1 MQRRSFVIG
10 SASVAGGVLIGG
22 YRLLRP
28 LDYGNPLTATL
39 GDGEFA
45 LTPYVIVDGSGVSI
59 VAPRA
64 EMGQGIHS
72 TLAALVAEELDV
84 SLADVRVIHGPPSE
98 AYSNT
103 VAYPLPTERR
113 ALLELRVRTR
123 LERPARSTQLT
134 GGQSST
140 QDAFVKMR
148 KAGAAARAMLVEAAA
163 REFGVDPSV
172 LKTARG
178 AVLHPDGTA
187 LPYTRLAEAA
197 ARVKPPEDPPL
208 KPREQWTLLGRSQPR
223 VDMVGK
229 CTGTAEYS
237 IDVRLPGMVYGVV
250 RRNPRIGA
258 PMESYDASKAEAAP
272 GFRQIVPLEDGIVV
286 VATNTWYAMRAANM
300 IDIEWGP
307 APYPETSEDHRE
319 VLVDAI
325 DNDDGREWRN
335 DGDVH
340 RALEGSEVIE
350 GMYHVPY
357 LAHATMEPL
366 NAVAWLRDGELD
378 IWAGNQSPTHT
389 QRIGS
394 RIADVPLASVRVHTT
409 FMGGGFGRR
418 LEMDFIETAVHAAR
432 AMPGTPVLVTWPR
445 EEDMTHDAYR
455 PMASARFRATL
466 AGDRPVALDLR
477 MSSPNLGSS
486 ARRRDGRPADQA
498 VREGID
504 KFSATG
510 AMDQPY
516 RIDHYRVTA
525 GRARRLLP
533 VGWWR
538 SVGESQNTFF
548 HESAID
554 EIAHAAGSDPLEMR
568 LSLLDHAPSR
578 AVLEAV
584 AEMSNWGSDLPA
596 GHARGVAY
604 ALSSGAATAQV
615 VEVVHRDGQLRIE
628 KSFAAVDVGIAL
640 DPRNIEGQVISGV
653 LFGLCAAMHGEIT
666 VTGGR
671 VEQTNFHDY
680 TLMRMAQAPPVEVR
694 IHESRTAI
702 YGVGEAG
709 TPTAAPAL
717 GNAIYAATGQRI
729 RELPFGKSVRFV

>member
-1 MQRRSFVIG
+1 
-10 SASVAGGVLIGG
+10 
-22 YRLLRP
+22 
-28 LDYGNPLTATL
+28 
-39 GDGEFA
+39 
-45 LTPYVIVDGSGVSI
+45 
-59 VAPRA
+59 
-64 EMGQGIHS
+64 
-72 TLAALVAEELDV
+72 
-84 SLADVRVIHGPPSE
+84 
-98 AYSNT
+98 
-103 VAYPLPTERR
+103 
-113 ALLELRVRTR
+113 
-123 LERPARSTQLT
+123 
-134 GGQSST
+134 
-140 QDAFVKMR
+140 
-148 KAGAAARAMLVEAAA
+148 
-163 REFGVDPSV
+163 
-172 LKTARG
+172 
-178 AVLHPDGTA
+178 
-187 LPYTRLAEAA
+187 
-197 ARVKPPEDPPL
+197 
-208 KPREQWTLLGRSQPR
+208 

-237 IDVRLPGMVYGVV
+237 IDVRLPGMVYGAV
-250 RRNPRIGA
+250 RRNPSIGA
-258 PMESYDASKAEAAP
+258 PLVSFDASTAEALP
-272 GFRQIVPLEDGIVV
+272 GLRKIIPLEDGIVV
-286 VATNTWYAMRAANM
+286 VATNTWYAMQAARM
-300 IDIEWGP
+300 IDVEWGP
-307 APYPETSEDHRE
+307 APYPETSEAHRQ

-325 DNDDGREWRN
+325 ADEDGRRWRS
-335 DGDVH
+335 DGDVDQ
-340 RALEGSEVIE
+340 ALEGSQVIE

-366 NAVAWLRDGELD
+366 NAVAWLRDGQLD

-394 RIADVPLASVRVHTT
+394 RIADVPLDSVRVHTT
-409 FMGGGFGRR
+409 YMGGGFGRR
-418 LEMDFIETAVHAAR
+418 LEMDFIETAVQAAR

-466 AGDRPVALDLR
+466 AGGRPVALDLR
-477 MSSPNLGSS
+477 VSAPNLGSS
-486 ARRRDGRPADQA
+486 ARRRDGRPAQE

-516 RIDHYRVTA
+516 RIEHYRVTA
-525 GRARRLLP
+525 GRAQRLLP

-596 GHARGVAY
+596 GRARGVAY

-615 VEVVHRDGQLRIE
+615 VEVVHREGEMRIV

-640 DPRNIEGQVISGV
+640 DPRNIEAQVTSGV

-671 VEQTNFHDY
+671 VDQSNFHDY
-680 TLMRMAQAPPVEVR
+680 ELMRMAQAPTVEVR
-694 IHESRTAI
+694 IHESKTAI

-729 RELPFGKSVRFV
+729 RELPFSKWVRFV